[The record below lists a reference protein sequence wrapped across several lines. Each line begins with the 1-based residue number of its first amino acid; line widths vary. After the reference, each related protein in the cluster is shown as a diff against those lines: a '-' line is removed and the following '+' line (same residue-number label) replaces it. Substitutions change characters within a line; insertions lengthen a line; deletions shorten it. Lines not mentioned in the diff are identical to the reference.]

1 MAHLDEYR
9 YLSDKQHAF
18 RKCHSCETQ
27 LTMAIDDW
35 AKLLENQSQVD
46 TFIFDFEK
54 DFDTPPHELLKSRQF
69 SYGIGGKTMKWINLL
84 FCASDNSELL

>member
-18 RKCHSCETQ
+18 RKCHRCETQ
-27 LTMAIDDW
+27 LTTAIDDC
-35 AKLLENQSQVD
+35 AKLLDNQSQVD

-54 DFDTPPHELLKSRQF
+54 DFDTPLMNSLKADSLAMELE
-69 SYGIGGKTMKWINLL
+69 GKQ
-84 FCASDNSELL
+84 